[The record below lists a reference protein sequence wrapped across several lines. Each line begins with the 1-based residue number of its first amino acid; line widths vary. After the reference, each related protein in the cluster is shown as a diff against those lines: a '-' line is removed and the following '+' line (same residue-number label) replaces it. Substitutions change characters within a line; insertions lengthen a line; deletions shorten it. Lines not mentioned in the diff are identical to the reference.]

1 MKLSRKKLIITLI
14 LLIFITSICI
24 NTVNA
29 HKYEKTGYVTK
40 VIDGDTIK
48 VSGVNKSIRLWGV
61 DTPKIKTSKGK
72 SVKTAVSKRLLGKK
86 VTLDIDNKKRY
97 DKYGR
102 VLAKVYINGGD
113 VNKWLLTKKYARVM
127 YIPPSE
133 FKKYTGGLTPSQW
146 KKYTKT
152 TVKPSKN
159 TGTTSSKRVYIA
171 PYSGKKYHYNKNC
184 RGLSSARSIEK
195 VSLSYARS
203 EGYGL
208 CGWED

>member
-1 MKLSRKKLIITLI
+1 MKLNKSLIITII

-24 NTVNA
+24 NSVNA

-48 VSGVNKSIRLWGV
+48 ISGESRSIRLWGV
-61 DTPKIKTSKGK
+61 DTPELKTSKGK
-72 SVKTAVSKRLLGKK
+72 EAKKSVSKLLLGKK
-86 VTLDIDNKKRY
+86 VTLDIDNKKKY

-102 VLAKVYINGGD
+102 ILAKVYLNGMD
-113 VNKWLLTKKYARVM
+113 VNKWLLNKKYARVM

-133 FKKYTGGLTPSQW
+133 FKRYTGGLTPSQW

-159 TGTTSSKRVYIA
+159 IKATSSKGVYIA
-171 PYSGKKYHYNKNC
+171 PYKGTKYHYNKNC
-184 RGLSSARSIEK
+184 RGLSSARSISK
-195 VSLSYARS
+195 VSLSYAKNNR
-203 EGYGL
+203 YTL
-208 CGWED
+208 CGWEK